1 MKKLFIAL
9 MALFA
14 INVATFADVNGLQI
28 VMNEET
34 EGVTE
39 ILFTDS
45 PVLSHNAD
53 GTEISISYAGAE
65 TPVVLKTADIAKMV
79 FVEIPDS
86 PTGLNQIFPAEND
99 AVKGIYN
106 LNGQKFS
113 SVNELKKGQVYI
125 INGKK
130 VMVK

>member
-9 MALFA
+9 VAMLA
-14 INVATFADVNGLQI
+14 INVAAFAEANGLKI

-34 EGVTE
+34 EGATQ

-45 PVLSHNAD
+45 PVLTHNED

-65 TPVVLKTADIAKMV
+65 SPVVLKTASIAKMV
-79 FVEIPDS
+79 FVEIKDT
-86 PTGLNQIFPAEND
+86 PTGLEQLFPAEND

-106 LNGQKFS
+106 LNGQKVS
-113 SVNELKKGQVYI
+113 NMNEMQKGQVYI

-130 VMVK
+130 VLVK